1 MSRNFHIA
9 VLECDTPVPAVK
21 DTRGSYGQIFESL
34 LKKGL
39 QELDPPHNVT
49 PVITKWD
56 VVASQEY
63 PDLHEVDAILISGSK
78 HTAFKDDEWI
88 VSLVAY
94 VKSFL
99 ETANK
104 PAVGICFGHQII
116 GRALGAK
123 VGVSP
128 GGWEISVENIDLTP
142 NGKKLLGAKALNLH
156 QMHRDAILEVP
167 QGALNLGS
175 SPRCEIQ
182 GLYKP
187 GRVLS
192 FQAHPEFDSE
202 IMSEILKMRH
212 SQNIFNDSMYE
223 DGSSR
228 ANKKHDG
235 VVVSA
240 LIWKFV
246 LGQLD

>member
-1 MSRNFHIA
+1 
-9 VLECDTPVPAVK
+9 
-21 DTRGSYGQIFESL
+21 
-34 LKKGL
+34 
-39 QELDPPHNVT
+39 
-49 PVITKWD
+49 
-56 VVASQEY
+56 
-63 PDLHEVDAILISGSK
+63 
-78 HTAFKDDEWI
+78 
-88 VSLVAY
+88 
-94 VKSFL
+94 
-99 ETANK
+99 
-104 PAVGICFGHQII
+104 
-116 GRALGAK
+116 
-123 VGVSP
+123 
-128 GGWEISVENIDLTP
+128 
-142 NGKKLLGAKALNLH
+142 
-156 QMHRDAILEVP
+156 MHRDAVLEVP

-202 IMSEILKMRH
+202 IMSEILKTRH
-212 SQNIFNDSMYE
+212 SQNVFNDSMYE